1 MERWINAII
10 NDIHDKLGV
19 PFTTSSWALWLPA
32 TLKPSLRALL
42 AVIDMDVEFCVVPV
56 HTCPLRVLADT
67 AIYQALFVC
76 GLTAQ
81 HALKVVQAQQ
91 RIGGYNGWTT
101 HLAEALSHTC
111 KEDADKN
118 EWQRAHVN
126 ISPVQELSF
135 STQPF
140 ANGLTLGA
148 TVSNFLTSCLAV
160 RIAELHEY
168 VVEDVDGEMTGS
180 EWSPPPLPSEHVQ
193 QLKALGL
200 L

>member
-10 NDIHDKLGV
+10 NHIHDKLGV

-42 AVIDMDVEFCVVPV
+42 AVIDMDVEFCIVPV

-91 RIGGYNGWTT
+91 DWFTVIGIFYSVLVATMVGQRI
-101 HLAEALSHTC
+101 
-111 KEDADKN
+111 
-118 EWQRAHVN
+118 WQRHYHILAKRMLTK
-126 ISPVQELSF
+126 ELSF